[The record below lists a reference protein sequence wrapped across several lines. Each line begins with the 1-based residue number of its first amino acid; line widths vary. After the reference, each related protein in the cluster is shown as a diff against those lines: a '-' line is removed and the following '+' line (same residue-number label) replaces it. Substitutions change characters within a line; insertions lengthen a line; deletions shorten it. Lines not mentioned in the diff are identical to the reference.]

1 MAIKRITMQ
10 ELADA
15 CGLSRNTVS
24 KVFNER
30 GTVPE
35 ATKQLVLRKAEEL
48 GYMQFNV
55 EKNVS
60 AEESSG
66 DSAFQ
71 KSGISKSA
79 LSAYSGKNVAL
90 LTKRIPNDYH
100 FGSLFLPSFTERL
113 SRAGVTL
120 MMYEV
125 KENEFEE
132 CCIPKHLVLDQ
143 TAGIITIEI
152 FDKKYLE
159 MLSGL
164 GLPLLAVD
172 AFAEADMSLL
182 NFDFISME
190 NIASTIN
197 LISHIISN
205 GAKKLGF
212 VGDINHCNSFHERFM
227 GFIRALNKYGIP
239 FEKEIC
245 ILNDDSE
252 SYGSVEWFMTQIQS
266 MPYKPDSFVCANDF
280 IAINLL
286 KAVKKM
292 NLSVPDDIKIAGFDG
307 ILQSEVV
314 EPPLTTIKIP
324 GKEIGKMAADMLME
338 RMVKPEKPFIRVYV
352 NTTPIFRSS
361 T

>member
-30 GTVPE
+30 GTVSD

-48 GYMQFNV
+48 GYLQFNV
-55 EKNVS
+55 EKTGS
-60 AEESSG
+60 TEEKPG
-66 DSAFQ
+66 DAAFQ
-71 KSGISKSA
+71 NAGSQKPS
-79 LSAYSGKNVAL
+79 LFVHSGKNVAL

-100 FGSLFLPSFTERL
+100 FGSLFLPAFTERL

-120 MMYEV
+120 MMYEI
-125 KENEFEE
+125 KEDELEE
-132 CCIPKHLVLDQ
+132 GRLPKHLVLEQ

-152 FDKKYLE
+152 FDEKYLQ

-164 GLPLLAVD
+164 GIPLLVVD
-172 AFAEADMSLL
+172 AFAEADMTLL

-190 NIASTIN
+190 NIASTIKLTSH
-197 LISHIISN
+197 LIQN

-212 VGDINHCNSFHERFM
+212 VGDINHCNSFHERYM
-227 GFIRALNKYGIP
+227 GFTRALNKYGIS

-252 SYGSVEWFMTQIQS
+252 AYGSIDWFITQLQA
-266 MPYKPDSFVCANDF
+266 MPYRPDAFICANDF

-286 KAVKKM
+286 MAVKKM
-292 NLSVPDDIKIAGFDG
+292 NLCVPDDIKIAGFDG

-324 GKEIGKMAADMLME
+324 GKEIGRMAADMLME
-338 RMVKPEKPFIRVYV
+338 RMAKPEKPFVRIYV

>member
-30 GTVPE
+30 GTVPD

-48 GYMQFNV
+48 GYLQFNV
-55 EKNVS
+55 EKTGS
-60 AEESSG
+60 TEEKPG
-66 DSAFQ
+66 DAAFQ
-71 KSGISKSA
+71 NAGSQKPS
-79 LSAYSGKNVAL
+79 LFVHSGKNVAL

-100 FGSLFLPSFTERL
+100 FGSLFLP
-113 SRAGVTL
+113 A
-120 MMYEV
+120 
-125 KENEFEE
+125 
-132 CCIPKHLVLDQ
+132 
-143 TAGIITIEI
+143 IITIEI
-152 FDKKYLE
+152 FDEKYLQ

-164 GLPLLAVD
+164 GIPLLVVD
-172 AFAEADMSLL
+172 AFAEADMTLL

-190 NIASTIN
+190 NIASTIKLTSH
-197 LISHIISN
+197 LIQN

-212 VGDINHCNSFHERFM
+212 VGDINHCNSFHERYM
-227 GFIRALNKYGIP
+227 GFTRALNKYGIS

-252 SYGSVEWFMTQIQS
+252 AYGSIDWFIAQLQA
-266 MPYKPDSFVCANDF
+266 MPYRPDAFICANDF

-286 KAVKKM
+286 MAVKKM
-292 NLSVPDDIKIAGFDG
+292 NLCVPDDIKIAGFDG

-324 GKEIGKMAADMLME
+324 GKEIGRMAADMLME
-338 RMVKPEKPFIRVYV
+338 RMAKPEKPFVRIYV

>member
-35 ATKQLVLRKAEEL
+35 NTKQLVLRKAEEL
-48 GYMQFNV
+48 GYMQFNID
-55 EKNVS
+55 KNTGPEDKATSQPLQNAGPANASV
-60 AEESSG
+60 
-66 DSAFQ
+66 
-71 KSGISKSA
+71 
-79 LSAYSGKNVAL
+79 SAYSGKNVAL

-100 FGSLFLPSFTERL
+100 FGSLFLPAFTERL

-120 MMYEV
+120 MMYEI
-125 KENEFEE
+125 KESEFEE
-132 CCIPKHLVLDQ
+132 GRLPKHLVLDQ

-152 FDKKYLE
+152 FDKNYLE

-164 GLPLLAVD
+164 NIPLLAVD

-197 LISHIISN
+197 LTSHLISK
-205 GAKKLGF
+205 GAEKLGF
-212 VGDINHCNSFHERFM
+212 VGDINHCNSFHERYM
-227 GFIRALNKYGIP
+227 GFTRALNKYELP
-239 FEKEIC
+239 LEKKIC
-245 ILNDDSE
+245 ILDDDSE
-252 SYGSVEWFMTQIQS
+252 AYGNVEWFMNRIQS
-266 MPYKPDSFVCANDF
+266 MPYRPDAFVCANDF

-286 KAVKKM
+286 KAVKNLK
-292 NLSVPDDIKIAGFDG
+292 LSVPADIKIAGFDG

-324 GKEIGKMAADMLME
+324 GKEIGRLAADMLME
-338 RMVKPEKPFIRVYV
+338 RISKPAKPFMRLYV